1 MEQLLLKMDEKSEVK
16 VIAASAFNFRIELV
30 KKVGKDDIP
39 GLIDISH
46 CMADRFGPQ
55 ALLTKTNIPK
65 YFNSETLPFLARL
78 KGEII
83 GYIIG
88 VPLEYFKQES
98 WSHFDVNLGKK
109 NTLYTYAFVVN
120 SKFRGK
126 GGYGKT
132 LKRIYVNWA
141 KKQKYNFIT
150 GHVEQGISKSFP
162 GNTEI
167 VKVFPHWYG
176 LKTPFEYYRRTLG

>member
-39 GLIDISH
+39 GLIDISQ
-46 CMADRFGPQ
+46 CMADRFGSQ

-98 WSHFDVNLGKK
+98 WSHFAAKVDMVKPLNEFMSTGQK
-109 NTLYTYAFVVN
+109 NRNIILSQVMWSRAY
-120 SKFRGK
+120 
-126 GGYGKT
+126 
-132 LKRIYVNWA
+132 
-141 KKQKYNFIT
+141 
-150 GHVEQGISKSFP
+150 P
-162 GNTEI
+162 
-167 VKVFPHWYG
+167 KVFPAIPK
-176 LKTPFEYYRRTLG
+176 L

>member
-1 MEQLLLKMDEKSEVK
+1 MEQLLLKMDDASDVK
-16 VIAASAFNFRIELV
+16 VIAASAYNFRIELV

-39 GLIDISH
+39 ALVEISH
-46 CMADRFGPQ
+46 CLADRFGNQ

-65 YFNSETLPFLARL
+65 YFNSDTLPFFARF

-98 WSHFDVNLGKK
+98 WAHFDVNMGKH

-120 SKFRGK
+120 NKYRGK

-141 KKQKYNFIT
+141 KKQKYAYIT
-150 GHVEQGISKSFP
+150 GHVEQGISKRFP
-162 GNTEI
+162 NGTEI
-167 VKVFPHWYG
+167 VKIFSDWYG
-176 LKTPFEYYRRTLG
+176 LETPFEYYRRPLN

>member
-1 MEQLLLKMDEKSEVK
+1 MEQLLLKMDDKSEVK
-16 VIAASAFNFRIELV
+16 IIAASAFNFRIELV

-39 GLIDISH
+39 SLIEISS
-46 CMADRFGPQ
+46 CMADQFGQQ

-65 YFNSETLPFLARL
+65 YFNSETLPFLARY

-98 WSHFDVNLGKK
+98 WAHFDINLGKN

-120 SKFRGK
+120 NKHRGK

-132 LKRIYVNWA
+132 LKRIYINWA
-141 KKQKYNFIT
+141 KKQKYAYVT
-150 GHVEQGISKSFP
+150 GHVKQGISNNFP
-162 GNTEI
+162 AKTEV
-167 VKVFPHWYG
+167 VKVFSEWYG
-176 LKTPFEYYRRTLG
+176 LKIPFEYYRRPL

>member
-46 CMADRFGPQ
+46 CMDDRFGSQ

-65 YFNSETLPFLARL
+65 YFNSDTLPFIARL

-109 NTLYTYAFVVN
+109 DTLYPYAFIVS
-120 SKFRGK
+120 SKYRGK

-141 KKQKYNFIT
+141 KKQKYNYIT
-150 GHVEQGISKSFP
+150 GHVEQGISKRLP
-162 GNTEI
+162 GKTEI
-167 VKVFPHWYG
+167 VKVFSHWYG
-176 LKTPFEYYRRTLG
+176 LKTPFEYYRRSLG

>member
-1 MEQLLLKMDEKSEVK
+1 MEQLLLKMDDTSEVK
-16 VIAASAFNFRIELV
+16 VIAASAYNFRIELV

-39 GLIDISH
+39 ALLEISN
-46 CMADRFGPQ
+46 CLADRFGNQ

-65 YFNSETLPFLARL
+65 YFNSNTLPFIARF

-98 WSHFDVNLGKK
+98 WAHFDINLGKQ

-120 SKFRGK
+120 NKYRGK

-132 LKRIYVNWA
+132 LKRIYINWA
-141 KKQKYNFIT
+141 KKQKYAYVT
-150 GHVEQGISKSFP
+150 GHVEQGIASRFP
-162 GNTEI
+162 GTTEI
-167 VKVFPHWYG
+167 VKTFPEWYG
-176 LKTPFEYYRRTLG
+176 LATPFEYYRRTLS